1 MKEAELLFEF
11 ITKRSN
17 EEVSDHSSEKNLQL
31 HEKLLGFEDKK
42 GSTLLHYAAAGGSEL
57 LYNELIKAGCNPNT
71 KNKEGESPLMSA
83 RSSGNKRLVEKLKKL
98 GDYSQDTDENQQNVL
113 HSVAKSKGNNINPR
127 VSPFEELVGQGEDR
141 DREDRTGRRP
151 HEVATH
157 LIQQIWVLDQLH
169 FLTCTYNYISSFNLI
184 LLSCC
189 VRIERKKCK
198 GGTKPNTKSRSG

>member
-1 MKEAELLFEF
+1 
-11 ITKRSN
+11 
-17 EEVSDHSSEKNLQL
+17 
-31 HEKLLGFEDKK
+31 
-42 GSTLLHYAAAGGSEL
+42 
-57 LYNELIKAGCNPNT
+57 
-71 KNKEGESPLMSA
+71 MSA
-83 RSSGNKRLVEKLKKL
+83 HSSGNKKLVEKLMKL

-141 DREDRTGRRP
+141 DREDRVRHAHNSGDDFSEARYVYQTGRRP